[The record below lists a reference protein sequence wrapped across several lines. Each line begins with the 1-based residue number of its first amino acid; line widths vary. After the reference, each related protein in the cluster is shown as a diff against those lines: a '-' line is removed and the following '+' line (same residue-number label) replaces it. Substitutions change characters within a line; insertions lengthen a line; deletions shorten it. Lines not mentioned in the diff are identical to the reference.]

1 MTRTQQL
8 PNFAVV
14 FAVLF
19 ALQAVTVTIIAP
31 DLITHT
37 ANASVIGR

>member
-8 PNFAVV
+8 PNFAAV
-14 FAVLF
+14 FAILF
-19 ALQAVTVTIIAP
+19 ALQALTVTVVAP
-31 DLITHT
+31 NFITHT